1 MMIISMIVVVVVL
14 MIIVAIIEVMFLL
27 VRSRHESIQRKL
39 LIIPNNSVY
48 DITKVSVINL
58 LVLS

>member
-1 MMIISMIVVVVVL
+1 MMIISMIVVIVL

-48 DITKVSVINL
+48 DVTKISVISL

>member
-1 MMIISMIVVVVVL
+1 MIISMIVVIVL

-48 DITKVSVINL
+48 DVTKISVISL
-58 LVLS
+58 LILS